1 VTLPPDRSARVVAEL
16 GRAETPEETAARKA
30 EASRKHRSNQ
40 SLINLVLA
48 LLASLAVVLV
58 LVLVVV
64 RPDQPARQPV
74 DYVGDAAKSESAV
87 GAPLAAPKLPSGWSA
102 NDDGVSTSADGITAW
117 TVGFI
122 TPSTQFIGLK
132 QGIDANRTWVS
143 NELERVRATGTDS
156 LGGLEWTVYDRR
168 TATDTGNI
176 AYALST
182 TVGRSSILLYGTAET
197 AEFRVLAIAIAEQ
210 LTSNGATP

>member
-1 VTLPPDRSARVVAEL
+1 MTLPPDRPARVVAEL
-16 GRAETPEETAARKA
+16 GRPETPEETAARKA

-74 DYVGDAAKSESAV
+74 DFVGDAAKSQSLV
-87 GAPLAAPKLPSGWSA
+87 GAPLAAPRLPAGWSA
-102 NDDGVSTSADGITAW
+102 NDDGVTTSADGITAW
-117 TVGFI
+117 TIGFI
-122 TPSTQFIGLK
+122 TPKTQFIGLK

-143 NELERVRATGTDS
+143 NALERARATGMES
-156 LGGLEWTVYDRR
+156 FGGLEWTVYDRR
-168 TATDTGNI
+168 AQSDTGNI
-176 AYALST
+176 AYALTT
-182 TVGRSSILLYGTAET
+182 TVGRSSIVLYGTAET
-197 AEFRVLAIAIAEQ
+197 AEFRVLATAIAEQ
-210 LTSNGATP
+210 LQAEGKTK